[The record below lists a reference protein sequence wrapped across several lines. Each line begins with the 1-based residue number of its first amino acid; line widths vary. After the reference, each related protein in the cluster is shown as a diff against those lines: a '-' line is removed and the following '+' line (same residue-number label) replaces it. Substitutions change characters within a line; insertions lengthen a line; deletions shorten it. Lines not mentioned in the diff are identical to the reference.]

1 MRKHDLTQ
9 PSEKSWG
16 AFVDAGKA
24 AAESR
29 SQMLGTHRNIA
40 QFVLKLDKES
50 PEVGLH
56 DAFGHADALHANFF
70 EDQSP
75 EESTRAEVI
84 RGSFEKLRSKA
95 LEPSFHV
102 SPSEPSTKSSQWT
115 AIQQMEPSS
124 SSKRMELGLSSRK
137 SSDGGTRQSRVFNIR
152 LVIMSFCLVRT
163 GAKRRGHS

>member
-1 MRKHDLTQ
+1 MTTYAELNRKNLHEADDLMRKHDLTL

-50 PEVGLH
+50 PKLGLH
-56 DAFGHADALHANFF
+56 YAFGNADALHANLF

-75 EESTRAEVI
+75 EESVRAEVI
-84 RGSFEKLRSKA
+84 RKFREVKIEGTFLSLTVNAA
-95 LEPSFHV
+95 LVLAVGIF
-102 SPSEPSTKSSQWT
+102 STFRLK
-115 AIQQMEPSS
+115 IQ
-124 SSKRMELGLSSRK
+124 LS
-137 SSDGGTRQSRVFNIR
+137 
-152 LVIMSFCLVRT
+152 
-163 GAKRRGHS
+163 